1 MLWVSTRCLVMMN
14 EIFIGLEAKDPEAN
28 RLRSWQV
35 EAGPDLFGVWTVKV
49 CFGRIG
55 TVGRAVR
62 HDFASEAE
70 ANHSCA
76 QGCAGARQRSGG
88 LAWLTARL
96 QHRRLLNLCCS

>member
-1 MLWVSTRCLVMMN
+1 MMN

-70 ANHSCA
+70 VRSFVRAS
-76 QGCAGARQRSGG
+76 CAGAGQRSDG

>member
-1 MLWVSTRCLVMMN
+1 MMN

-62 HDFASEAE
+62 HDFASKA
-70 ANHSCA
+70 A
-76 QGCAGARQRSGG
+76 QPTIAGWDRPAGRYDTSPNCWRAS
-88 LAWLTARL
+88 
-96 QHRRLLNLCCS
+96 

>member
-1 MLWVSTRCLVMMN
+1 MMN
-14 EIFIGLEAKDPEAN
+14 EIFIGLEAKEPEAN

-55 TVGRAVR
+55 TVGRTVR

-70 ANHSCA
+70 VQSFVRAKLRRRRTAPRRIGVAYRAIAASPI
-76 QGCAGARQRSGG
+76 ARPLLQ
-88 LAWLTARL
+88 LTGFADP
-96 QHRRLLNLCCS
+96 